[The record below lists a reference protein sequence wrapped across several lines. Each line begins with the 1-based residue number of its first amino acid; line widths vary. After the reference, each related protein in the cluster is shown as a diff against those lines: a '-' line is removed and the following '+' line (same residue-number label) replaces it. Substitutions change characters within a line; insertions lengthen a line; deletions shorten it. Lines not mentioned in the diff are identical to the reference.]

1 MLTLVAA
8 LLIMITITIMIMM
21 MMMSSAVS
29 AQIIDRVLAVVG
41 GEPITLSD
49 VTAAM
54 RLGLVEA
61 TRAKE
66 DPTRAALN
74 SLIERQLQIVEVNRY
89 LPPEP
94 TDAEIEARLAQI
106 RARFQQGAFEAA
118 LAETG
123 VTLAQ
128 LRARVR
134 DNLRIET
141 YLVQRFGA
149 GYQPSEEEVLRY
161 YLASDFTR
169 NGVARPYTEVREEV
183 RRRLIEDRKAA
194 LIRDWIA
201 GLRRRAD
208 VTILP

>member
-1 MLTLVAA
+1 VHTLVAA
-8 LLIMITITIMIMM
+8 LSIVMM
-21 MMMSSAVS
+21 KGAVS

-49 VTAAM
+49 VTAAI
-54 RLGLVEA
+54 RLGLVPA
-61 TRAKE
+61 PQAKE

-94 TDAEIEARLAQI
+94 TEAEIESRLAQI
-106 RARFQQGAFEAA
+106 RARFQQDAFDAV

-141 YLVQRFGA
+141 YLLQRFGA
-149 GYQPSEEEVLRY
+149 GYQPSEEEVLRF
-161 YLASDFTR
+161 YLASDFAR
-169 NGVARPYTEVREEV
+169 NGAARPYAEVREEV
-183 RRRLIEDRKAA
+183 RRRLIEERKAA
-194 LIRDWIA
+194 LIKDWIA

-208 VTILP
+208 ITILP